1 MRIYVG
7 TYKKYNEG
15 SIFGEWVQIDKY
27 TLKGFYKKC
36 AEIHSDE
43 KDPEFMFQ
51 DHEGIPSQLI
61 SESWIDERL
70 FDIFDLCLS
79 KDKQESFIK
88 YMENQSFYWD
98 DIQEAFESF
107 TYAYIG
113 NYNSLE
119 DFTDELFDEIELPL
133 IPPHLVYC
141 IDYKAYYHTMKHD
154 YFILENGDVYSNS

>member
-7 TYKKYNEG
+7 TYEKYNEG

-27 TLKGFYKKC
+27 NLKGFYRKC

-79 KDKQESFIK
+79 KNHQESFIK
-88 YMENQSFYWD
+88 YMENQNFYWD
-98 DIQEAFESF
+98 NIQEAFGF
-107 TYAYIG
+107 
-113 NYNSLE
+113 
-119 DFTDELFDEIELPL
+119 
-133 IPPHLVYC
+133 
-141 IDYKAYYHTMKHD
+141 
-154 YFILENGDVYSNS
+154 YSEAHH